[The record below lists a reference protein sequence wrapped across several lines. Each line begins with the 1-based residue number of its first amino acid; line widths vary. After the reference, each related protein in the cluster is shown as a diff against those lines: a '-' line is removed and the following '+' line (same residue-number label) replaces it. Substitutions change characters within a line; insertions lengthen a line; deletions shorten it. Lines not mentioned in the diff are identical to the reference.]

1 MSVSGRMD
9 KEDVV
14 CKYMYNGILFGHKKE
29 ENPDTTT
36 WMDLDSIILSEISQ
50 NEKNKFYMISL
61 MGGILNSQTHRIR
74 A

>member
-1 MSVSGRMD
+1 MD
-9 KEDVV
+9 EWIKKMWCVNIYTMEYYVATR
-14 CKYMYNGILFGHKKE
+14 KKKIL
-29 ENPDTTT
+29 TLITT

>member
-1 MSVSGRMD
+1 MD
-9 KEDVV
+9 EWIKMWCVNIYTMEYYLATR
-14 CKYMYNGILFGHKKE
+14 KKKILTL
-29 ENPDTTT
+29 TTT

-61 MGGILNSQTHRIR
+61 MGGILNSQTHRII

>member
-1 MSVSGRMD
+1 MD
-9 KEDVV
+9 KKDVIHML
-14 CKYMYNGILFGHKKE
+14 CGIYSVRRKGYVFPFVTLC
-29 ENPDTTT
+29 
-36 WMDLDSIILSEISQ
+36 MDPEHITLSEMSQ

>member
-1 MSVSGRMD
+1 MATR
-9 KEDVV
+9 K
-14 CKYMYNGILFGHKKE
+14 KKILTL
-29 ENPDTTT
+29 TTT

-61 MGGILNSQTHRIR
+61 MGGILNSQTHRII

>member
-1 MSVSGRMD
+1 MD

-14 CKYMYNGILFGHKKE
+14 CKYIYNGILFGHNKE
-29 ENPDTTT
+29 EILTLTTT
-36 WMDLDSIILSEISQ
+36 WMDLDSNILSEISH